1 MYRNEGPRLVE
12 PPPAAGPAR
21 QGALVVTAV
30 TAHTAHLRGPG
41 IVDVLDRLEIPR
53 QWSAEG
59 HCWGMPA
66 RRVQDL
72 AADCQRHGRR
82 LVVQD
87 ALRW

>member
-1 MYRNEGPRLVE
+1 MQQIVAL
-12 PPPAAGPAR
+12 PAR
-21 QGALVVTAV
+21 RAPRPRQGVLTVTVV
-30 TAHTAHLRGPG
+30 TAHTAHLHGPG
-41 IVDVLDRLEIPR
+41 AVDVLDRLEIPR